1 MKSAYELAMERLDNE
16 SPTVKLSAEQKQQI
30 ADLDSR
36 YAARIAER
44 EIGMKSA
51 IDHASREGRLEEVQE
66 LEQQLA
72 GERTKLRA
80 ELEEKKDAVRKG

>member
-1 MKSAYELAMERLDNE
+1 MKSAYELAMERLNKQ
-16 SPTVKLSAEQKQQI
+16 SPATTLSAQQKEQL
-30 ADLDSR
+30 AELDSR

-51 IDHASREGRLEEVQE
+51 IDHAASEGKFDEVQE

-72 GERTKLRA
+72 AEKQKIKA
-80 ELEEKKDAVRKG
+80 ELEEKKDAIRNR